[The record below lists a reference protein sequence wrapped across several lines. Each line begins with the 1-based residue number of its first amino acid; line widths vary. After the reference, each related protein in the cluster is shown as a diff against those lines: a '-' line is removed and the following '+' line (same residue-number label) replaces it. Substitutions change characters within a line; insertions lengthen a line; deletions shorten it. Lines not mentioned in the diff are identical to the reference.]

1 MESFVLLLEILLPA
15 IVVGA
20 VAYLIIR
27 SYLNYEEGRQS
38 LEIEKSKQDIIF
50 PVRMQAYERITLFL
64 ERITPDS
71 LVRRV
76 LKTNTSARLFQS
88 DLIAIIRSEY
98 EHNISQQV
106 YLTANSWSMVKT
118 ATEETIRLVN
128 ITGSQM
134 PPSATA
140 SDLAEQILH
149 ITAKVS
155 KFPTQ
160 VALEQVK
167 KEFTQYFLKSTT

>member
-1 MESFVLLLEILLPA
+1 
-15 IVVGA
+15 
-20 VAYLIIR
+20 
-27 SYLNYEEGRQS
+27 
-38 LEIEKSKQDIIF
+38 
-50 PVRMQAYERITLFL
+50 
-64 ERITPDS
+64 
-71 LVRRV
+71 RV

-140 SDLAEQILH
+140 SDLAEQILN
-149 ITAKVS
+149 ITSKVS

-160 VALEQVK
+160 VALDQVK